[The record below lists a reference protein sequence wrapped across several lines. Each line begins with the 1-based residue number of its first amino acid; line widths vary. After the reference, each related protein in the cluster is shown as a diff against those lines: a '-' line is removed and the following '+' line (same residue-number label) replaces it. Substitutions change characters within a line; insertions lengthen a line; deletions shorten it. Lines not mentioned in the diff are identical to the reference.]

1 MLPET
6 GARCTSPGS
15 LHGVGVVTGRGGE
28 GDSPWGST
36 RGVTFPPGAIL
47 ATEVGRCA
55 TTRGQCQ
62 QAGSCRQPLEPTG
75 TEPAQGC
82 IEVVSLATISM
93 RLWCQERPSPH
104 TLHAHYAHRTHL
116 VGSANIRIP
125 RLPVD
130 SSYSGFTGVEDKR
143 EGYKRDSFVARCCQA
158 VSAVTRKRVTG
169 EDASRKNKPSEP
181 DCCQISSP
189 HSACLQ
195 DPALIFSCKGATAFR
210 SPFVY
215 LSERYSEAAAS
226 DKQSTLIRRLL

>member
-1 MLPET
+1 MHRD
-6 GARCTSPGS
+6 GVPGHHFHAS
-15 LHGVGVVTGRGGE
+15 LVPRAPLSSHTACAFPCVSGVFTHCMR
-28 GDSPWGST
+28 
-36 RGVTFPPGAIL
+36 
-47 ATEVGRCA
+47 
-55 TTRGQCQ
+55 
-62 QAGSCRQPLEPTG
+62 
-75 TEPAQGC
+75 
-82 IEVVSLATISM
+82 ISM
-93 RLWCQERPSPH
+93 RLWCLH
-104 TLHAHYAHRTHL
+104 TLHARCDHACRTHL

-143 EGYKRDSFVARCCQA
+143 ERYGRDSFVARCCQA
-158 VSAVTRKRVTG
+158 VSAVTRQRVTG
-169 EDASRKNKPSEP
+169 EGASRKNKPSEP